1 MTHVSRKLKESAM
14 LTAIQK
20 RFLKNLIIYMQPRP
34 SPCSLDFLVDKQS
47 QLIQDWIRH
56 FPSQLVLC
64 EWHYLPLSQ
73 VS

>member
-47 QLIQDWIRH
+47 QLIQD
-56 FPSQLVLC
+56 
-64 EWHYLPLSQ
+64 
-73 VS
+73 